1 MKQYDVIFVGGGPAG
16 YTGAIRACELGLKTL
31 LIEKEKIGGVCL
43 NWGCIPTKAM
53 LASAL
58 LADKINRAVQFG
70 LEVRFEPP
78 HKLWKIVE
86 KKDAIVRDL
95 SAGLEG
101 TLKRKGVEV
110 LQGKASFTGPHVLK
124 VDGADGTE
132 EVQGGAVVI
141 ATGSRP
147 QELPG
152 ISFNGD
158 SILSSNDI
166 LALNNLPQKLGII
179 GGGVIGCEFAS
190 LFRTLG
196 AEVTVVEM
204 LPQLL
209 PNVDSDIAKRLETI
223 FKRRGI
229 QVFTGRKLEKLSSDG
244 HTLSGLLS
252 DGERFSCD
260 KLLVAVGRKRNTD
273 DLGLERAGIEADRGA
288 IRVDE
293 FLQTTAKGVFAAG
306 DVIASP
312 QLAHVAEAEARLI
325 AENLKRTPVAMD
337 YRGWPNTVFTHPE
350 VAGAGLT
357 KAEAEKQG
365 IKVRETRYV
374 LGALGK
380 AHVER
385 EPEGLFKLVF
395 EESSRR
401 VLGAHMIG
409 DRVSELA
416 GEISLA
422 VRLGARVDDLAGTI
436 HAHPTFSEM
445 IWEAA
450 KASL

>member
-1 MKQYDVIFVGGGPAG
+1 MKQYDVIFIGGGPAG
-16 YTGAIRACELGLKTL
+16 YTGALRASELGLKTL
-31 LIEKEKIGGVCL
+31 LIEKEKVGGVCL

-58 LADKINRAVQFG
+58 LADKMNRAVQFG

-78 HKLWKIVE
+78 HKLLKIVE
-86 KKDAIVRDL
+86 KKGAIVRDL
-95 SAGLEG
+95 AAGLSG
-101 TLKRKGVEV
+101 TLKRKGVEI
-110 LQGKASFTGPHVLK
+110 LQGKASFKEPRILTVEG
-124 VDGADGTE
+124 
-132 EVQGGAVVI
+132 QGGVEEIQGQTIVI

-158 SILSSNDI
+158 SILSSNDV
-166 LALNNLPQKLGII
+166 LALNNLPGKLGII

-196 AEVTVVEM
+196 AEVAIVEM

-209 PNVDSDIAKRLETI
+209 PNVDSDIAKRLEVI
-223 FKRRGI
+223 FKRKGI
-229 QVFTGRKLEKLSSDG
+229 QIFTGRKLEKLSSDG
-244 HTLSGLLS
+244 NHLACLLS
-252 DGERFSCD
+252 DGEKFSCD
-260 KLLVAVGRKRNTD
+260 KLLIAVGRKRNTD

-293 FLQTTAKGVFAAG
+293 FLQTTAKGVFAVG

-312 QLAHVAEAEARLI
+312 QLAHVAQAEAQLV

-350 VAGAGLT
+350 VAGVGLT
-357 KAEAEKQG
+357 KAEAEKKG
-365 IKVRETRYV
+365 LKIRETRYV

-401 VLGAHMIG
+401 ILGAHMIG